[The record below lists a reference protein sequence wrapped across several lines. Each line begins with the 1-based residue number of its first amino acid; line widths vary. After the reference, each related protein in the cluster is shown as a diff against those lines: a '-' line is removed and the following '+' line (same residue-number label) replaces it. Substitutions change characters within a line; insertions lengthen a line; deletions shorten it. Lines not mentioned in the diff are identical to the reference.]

1 LNRQFIGIETK
12 KEEPM
17 SKIIIEI
24 ADSLKR
30 EFKVKVT
37 SEGKTIKEVLT
48 ELIKGYVEG
57 Q

>member
-1 LNRQFIGIETK
+1 
-12 KEEPM
+12 M